1 MLLLN
6 GDAVDIAVTA
16 EVFFTLTLTMARWPI
31 TVAITG
37 VMVNP
42 VFAVMLTPELA
53 KSDAEYV
60 FGDTDCYF
68 TSYCFHVLVPAAL

>member
-1 MLLLN
+1 MN
-6 GDAVDIAVTA
+6 GDAVDIAVIA
-16 EVFFTLTLTMARWPI
+16 EAFLISTLTMAKWPI

-42 VFAVMLTPELA
+42 VFAVILTPELA

-60 FGDTDCYF
+60 FGDTDYHVANVAF
-68 TSYCFHVLVPAAL
+68 FHIDDPGAL

>member
-6 GDAVDIAVTA
+6 GDAVDIALIA
-16 EVFFTLTLTMARWPI
+16 EAFLISILTIARWPI

-37 VMVNP
+37 VIVNP

-60 FGDTDCYF
+60 FGDTDSKS
-68 TSYCFHVLVPAAL
+68 T